1 MLPARAGSETIGVA
15 GMNLP
20 MGTSWLCVRK
30 GSTIA
35 PAGADTAVARRSVN
49 PALLL
54 QRKIGNRATGQLLA
68 RAPATKNHGIVQAGK
83 LPAIKIVGGNA
94 DEWASRKDPR
104 TLEITSTKGRHSAAL
119 KRLSNDGSKIPTLK
133 VTTPIVDQNGQH
145 LDFGSV
151 ELEFSHATIAD
162 YAVDGKLETWR
173 AVDFN
178 RVHRTTISHRTGI

>member
-1 MLPARAGSETIGVA
+1 MRTPRV
-15 GMNLP
+15 
-20 MGTSWLCVRK
+20 
-30 GSTIA
+30 IA
-35 PAGADTAVARRSVN
+35 PAGTDTAVARRSIN

-68 RAPATKNHGIVQAGK
+68 RAPATKEHGSVKIGK

-94 DEWASRKDPR
+94 GDWTKNQPN
-104 TLEITSTKGRHSAAL
+104 TLEITSTKGKHSAAL
-119 KRLSNDGSKIPTLK
+119 ERLSRDGSKIPTLK
-133 VTTPIVDQNGQH
+133 VTTPIDQSGQH

-162 YAVDGKLETWR
+162 YAVDGKVETWR

-178 RVHRTTISHRTGI
+178 RVHRNTISHRTGI

>member
-1 MLPARAGSETIGVA
+1 
-15 GMNLP
+15 
-20 MGTSWLCVRK
+20 VRTP
-30 GSTIA
+30 SALA
-35 PAGADTAVARRSVN
+35 PAAADTAVARRSAN

-68 RAPATKNHGIVQAGK
+68 RVPATKNHGTVQIGK
-83 LPAIKIVGGNA
+83 LPAIKIGGGNA

-119 KRLSNDGSKIPTLK
+119 KRLSEDGSKIPTLK

-151 ELEFSHATIAD
+151 ELEFSRATITD
-162 YAVDGKLETWR
+162 YEVDGKLETWR

-178 RVHRTTISHRTGI
+178 RVHRNTISHRTGI

>member
-1 MLPARAGSETIGVA
+1 
-15 GMNLP
+15 MNRRP
-20 MGTSWLCVRK
+20 GASWLGVRK
-30 GSTIA
+30 GLKDTVA
-35 PAGADTAVARRSVN
+35 PAGADTAAARRSAN

-54 QRKIGNRATGQLLA
+54 QRKVGNRATGQLLA
-68 RAPATKNHGIVQAGK
+68 RAPAAKDHGTVHVGK

-94 DEWASRKDPR
+94 GDWTKNQPN

-119 KRLSNDGSKIPTLK
+119 ERLSRDGSKIPTLK
-133 VTTPIVDQNGQH
+133 VTTPIDQSGQH

-162 YAVDGKLETWR
+162 YTVDGKLETWR

-178 RVHRTTISHRTGI
+178 RVHRNTISHRVGI

>member
-1 MLPARAGSETIGVA
+1 MNRRPRA
-15 GMNLP
+15 
-20 MGTSWLCVRK
+20 SWLGVRTGLE
-30 GSTIA
+30 GSNVS
-35 PAGADTAVARRSVN
+35 AGADTALARRTAS

-68 RAPATKNHGIVQAGK
+68 RAPAAKDHGTVHVGK

-94 DEWASRKDPR
+94 GDWTKNQPS

-119 KRLSNDGSKIPTLK
+119 ERLSRDGSKIPTLK
-133 VTTPIVDQNGQH
+133 VTTPIDQSGQH

-162 YAVDGKLETWR
+162 YTVDGKVETWR

-178 RVHRTTISHRTGI
+178 RVHRNTISHRVGI